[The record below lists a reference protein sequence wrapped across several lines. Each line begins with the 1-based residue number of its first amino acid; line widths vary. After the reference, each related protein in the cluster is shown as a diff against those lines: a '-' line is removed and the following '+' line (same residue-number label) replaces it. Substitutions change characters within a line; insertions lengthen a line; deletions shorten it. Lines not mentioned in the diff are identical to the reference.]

1 MRLKFFSVFGERGV
15 PDGLLEIVLWAVIGG
30 SLGST
35 ALSFVGGTPGV
46 AFAGGLVA
54 AGAAA
59 AIVHAWRETQTRV
72 QLERTLAEARREMV
86 DLIERQ
92 ARTEAKMGEVERRTI
107 ESPALVW
114 RAATED
120 IEALSG
126 LVSRLATA
134 VADHDQRLGAL
145 QAAQSQAL
153 PPQTVPPEAP
163 EVLAQVSTAPTGE
176 HAPAPQTLLRA
187 VEAPPPAVIA
197 ELKTTLAAALA
208 SDRLELF
215 LEPVAALPQRSVKGY
230 EATLRLKGAPP
241 EEADLR
247 RVASATGLR
256 ADLDRLLVERAAQVL
271 RILRARNR
279 EATALC
285 RIGAESLTADTFR
298 AALDMLGRS
307 DPALG
312 AAITL
317 EIAESEFQALDP
329 AGREAMG
336 ALAEKGISFSL
347 SDLSRLTP
355 ALAEAGS
362 FGVTRLRIAAD
373 DLLRAQTATAASD
386 IHPADV
392 PEFLRRR
399 GLELMVTGVETEQ
412 TVLDLLEV
420 AAPLAM
426 GPLFGVA
433 RPVRPEILEPK
444 AVTSTGSR
452 EDAAAEE
459 AGATPR
465 PRRQSFR
472 SVLRRA

>member
-1 MRLKFFSVFGERGV
+1 MRLKFFSALGERGI

-46 AFAGGLVA
+46 AIAGGFVA
-54 AGAAA
+54 AACAA
-59 AIVHAWRETQTRV
+59 AIAHAWRETQTRI
-72 QLERTLAEARREMV
+72 QLERTLANTRREMV

-92 ARTEAKMGEVERRTI
+92 ARSDAKMGEIERRTI

-134 VADHDQRLGAL
+134 VADHDQRLNAV
-145 QAAQSQAL
+145 QAAQAAASRA
-153 PPQTVPPEAP
+153 EASP
-163 EVLAQVSTAPTGE
+163 
-176 HAPAPQTLLRA
+176 APAPALERA
-187 VEAPPPAVIA
+187 EPPRAVLKPVEAPPAAVIA

-208 SDRLELF
+208 SDRLELY
-215 LEPVAALPQRSVKGY
+215 LEPVAALPQRSIKGY
-230 EATLRLKGAPP
+230 EATLRLKGVPP

-247 RVASATGLR
+247 RVATATGLR

-285 RIGAESLTADTFR
+285 RIGGESLTAEPFR
-298 AALDMLGRS
+298 AALDALGRS
-307 DPALG
+307 DSALS
-312 AAITL
+312 AAVTL
-317 EIAESEFQALDP
+317 EIAEAEYEALDT
-329 AGREAMG
+329 AGREAMS
-336 ALAEKGISFSL
+336 ALAEKGFTFSL
-347 SDLSRLTP
+347 CELDRLRPT
-355 ALAEAGS
+355 LAEAGTL
-362 FGVTRLRIAAD
+362 GVNRLRIAAD
-373 DLLRAQTATAASD
+373 ELLRAQTADGSD

-392 PEFLRRR
+392 PEYLRRR
-399 GLELMVTGVETEQ
+399 GLELMVTGIETEQ

-444 AVTSTGSR
+444 AVQSGTPPADG
-452 EDAAAEE
+452 AAEE
-459 AGATPR
+459 PSAAPR

>member
-1 MRLKFFSVFGERGV
+1 MRLKFFSALGERGI

-35 ALSFVGGTPGV
+35 ALSFVGGTAGV
-46 AFAGGLVA
+46 AVAGGFVA
-54 AGAAA
+54 AACAAA
-59 AIVHAWRETQTRV
+59 LAHAWRETQTRI
-72 QLERTLAEARREMV
+72 QLERTLASTRREMV

-92 ARTEAKMGEVERRTI
+92 ARSDAKMGEIERRTI

-134 VADHDQRLGAL
+134 VADHDQRLNAV
-145 QAAQSQAL
+145 QAAQAA
-153 PPQTVPPEAP
+153 AP
-163 EVLAQVSTAPTGE
+163 RAESSP
-176 HAPAPQTLLRA
+176 APAP
-187 VEAPPPAVIA
+187 VPEHSEAPQAVLKPVESPPAAVIA

-215 LEPVAALPQRSVKGY
+215 LEPVAALPQRSIKGY
-230 EATLRLKGAPP
+230 EATLRLKGVPP

-247 RVASATGLR
+247 RVATATGLR

-285 RIGAESLTADTFR
+285 RIGGESLTAEPFR
-298 AALDMLGRS
+298 AALDALGRS
-307 DPALG
+307 DPALS
-312 AAITL
+312 AAVTL
-317 EIAESEFQALDP
+317 EIAEGEYEALDT
-329 AGREAMG
+329 AGREAMS
-336 ALAEKGISFSL
+336 ALAEKGFTFSL
-347 SDLSRLTP
+347 CDLGRLRP
-355 ALAEAGS
+355 ALAEAGTL
-362 FGVTRLRIAAD
+362 GVNRLRIAAD
-373 DLLRAQTATAASD
+373 DLLRAQTADGSD

-392 PEFLRRR
+392 PEYLRRR

-412 TVLDLLEV
+412 TILDLLEV

-444 AVTSTGSR
+444 AVQSGTSAVDG
-452 EDAAAEE
+452 AADETSA
-459 AGATPR
+459 APR

>member
-1 MRLKFFSVFGERGV
+1 MRLKFFSVLGERGV
-15 PDGLLEIVLWAVIGG
+15 PDGLLETILWGVIGG

-35 ALSFVGGTPGV
+35 ALSFAGGTSGVAIVGG
-46 AFAGGLVA
+46 FVA
-54 AGAAA
+54 AAGTASMA
-59 AIVHAWRETQTRV
+59 HAWRESQTRLR
-72 QLERTLAEARREMV
+72 LERTLAETRREMV

-92 ARTEAKMGEVERRTI
+92 ARTEAKMGEIERRTI

-126 LVSRLATA
+126 LVSRLAKA
-134 VADHDQRLGAL
+134 VADHDQRLGTL
-145 QAAQSQAL
+145 QAARTSEPRTEPAALAEVVREQAEA
-153 PPQTVPPEAP
+153 PQLAPSIFESAPPE
-163 EVLAQVSTAPTGE
+163 
-176 HAPAPQTLLRA
+176 
-187 VEAPPPAVIA
+187 VIA
-197 ELKTTLAAALA
+197 ELKSTLAVALA

-215 LEPVAALPQRSVKGY
+215 LEPVAALPQRSIKGY

-247 RVASATGLR
+247 RIATATGLR
-256 ADLDRLLVERAAQVL
+256 ADLDRVLVERAVQVL

-285 RIGAESLTADTFR
+285 RIGGESLSAEPFR
-298 AALDMLGRS
+298 ADLDTLART
-307 DPALG
+307 DPTL
-312 AAITL
+312 AAAVTL
-317 EIAESEFQALDP
+317 ELAEADFQALD
-329 AGREAMG
+329 ASGREGMS
-336 ALAEKGISFSL
+336 ALAEKGFTFSL
-347 SDLSRLTP
+347 SDIGQLSP

-362 FGVTRLRIAAD
+362 LGVNRLRIAAD
-373 DLLRAQTATAASD
+373 DLLQAQSAPGTGTD
-386 IHPADV
+386 IHPADL

-399 GLELMVTGVETEQ
+399 GLELLVSGVETEQ

-444 AVTSTGSR
+444 AVTPGAPR
-452 EDAAAEE
+452 EEQAAEE
-459 AGATPR
+459 ASAAAPR

>member
-1 MRLKFFSVFGERGV
+1 MRLKFFSALGERGI

-35 ALSFVGGTPGV
+35 ALSFVGGTAGV
-46 AFAGGLVA
+46 AVAGGFVA
-54 AGAAA
+54 AACAAA
-59 AIVHAWRETQTRV
+59 LAHAWRETQTRI
-72 QLERTLAEARREMV
+72 QLERTLASTRREMV

-92 ARTEAKMGEVERRTI
+92 ARSDAKMGEIERRTI

-134 VADHDQRLGAL
+134 VADHDQRLNAV
-145 QAAQSQAL
+145 QAAQAAAL
-153 PPQTVPPEAP
+153 RAESSP
-163 EVLAQVSTAPTGE
+163 
-176 HAPAPQTLLRA
+176 APAPVPERAETPQAVLRP
-187 VEAPPPAVIA
+187 VESPPAAVIA

-215 LEPVAALPQRSVKGY
+215 LEPVAALPQRSIKGY
-230 EATLRLKGAPP
+230 EATLRLKGVPP

-247 RVASATGLR
+247 RVATATGLR

-285 RIGAESLTADTFR
+285 RIGGESLTAEPFR
-298 AALDMLGRS
+298 AALDALGRS
-307 DPALG
+307 DPALS
-312 AAITL
+312 AAVTL
-317 EIAESEFQALDP
+317 EIAEAEYEALDT
-329 AGREAMG
+329 AGRESMS
-336 ALAEKGISFSL
+336 ALAEKGFTFSL
-347 SDLSRLTP
+347 CDLGRLRP
-355 ALAEAGS
+355 ALAEAGTL
-362 FGVTRLRIAAD
+362 GVNRLRIAAD
-373 DLLRAQTATAASD
+373 DLLRAQTADGSD

-392 PEFLRRR
+392 PEYLRRR

-412 TVLDLLEV
+412 TILDLLEV

-444 AVTSTGSR
+444 AVQSGTPAVDGAADETS
-452 EDAAAEE
+452 AA
-459 AGATPR
+459 PR

>member
-1 MRLKFFSVFGERGV
+1 MRLKFFSALGERGV

-35 ALSFVGGTPGV
+35 ALSFVGGTPGIAIV
-46 AFAGGLVA
+46 GGLVA
-54 AGAAA
+54 AVGAASLA
-59 AIVHAWRETQTRV
+59 HAWRETQTRLR
-72 QLERTLAEARREMV
+72 LERTLSDARREMI

-92 ARTEAKMGEVERRTI
+92 ALSDAKMAEIERRTI

-134 VADHDQRLGAL
+134 VADHDQRLAAL
-145 QAAQSQAL
+145 QAAQVAQPRVET
-153 PPQTVPPEAP
+153 PPAP
-163 EVLAQVSTAPTGE
+163 ASERAPT
-176 HAPAPQTLLRA
+176 PQPVLRA

-215 LEPVAALPQRSVKGY
+215 LEPVAALPQRSIKGY

-247 RVASATGLR
+247 RVATATGLR

-285 RIGAESLTADTFR
+285 RIGGESLTSETFR
-298 AALDMLGRS
+298 AALDALGRS
-307 DPALG
+307 DPALS
-312 AAITL
+312 AAVTL
-317 EIAESEFQALDP
+317 EIAEAEYAALEA

-336 ALAEKGISFSL
+336 AIAERGFSFSL
-347 SDLSRLTP
+347 SDLGRLSP
-355 ALAEAGS
+355 ALAEAGAL
-362 FGVTRLRIAAD
+362 GVNRLRIAAD
-373 DLLRAQTATAASD
+373 DLLRAQTADSSD

-399 GLELMVTGVETEQ
+399 GLELLVTGVETEQ

-444 AVTSTGSR
+444 AVQSAGSR
-452 EDAAAEE
+452 EEPAAEE
-459 AGATPR
+459 ASAAPR